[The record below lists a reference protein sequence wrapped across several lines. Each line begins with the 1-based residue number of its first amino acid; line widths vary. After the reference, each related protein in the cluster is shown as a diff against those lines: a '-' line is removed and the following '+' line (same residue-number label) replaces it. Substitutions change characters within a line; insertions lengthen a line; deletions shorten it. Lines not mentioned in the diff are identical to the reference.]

1 MELSE
6 TINRKESFTRG
17 EIYKL
22 VWNLSLPAILAH
34 LTYIIMEY
42 IDAGMVGS
50 LGVKSA
56 GAIGL
61 VATSTWFLYG
71 LCRACSSG
79 FSVQVAQAVGADDK
93 VKSKTLFRE
102 GLITV
107 IAISFVFAT
116 IGVIISPFLPK
127 WLGGSQDLWEEAS
140 IYFLIFCFSIPIV
153 QLNDLSSNMLQSTG
167 NMKVPSFFN
176 ALMCLLDV
184 IFNFIFIFKDINIFG
199 FTFKG
204 FGWGVAGA
212 SLGTAMAELV
222 VCIFLVYF
230 ALRSPYLNLKNSL
243 KPSKEDLDSGLK
255 FASIFVPVLK
265 KIKNGWENLLLFII
279 FVKIKIFFTINKDDL
294 KTALGISL
302 PMALETTVMSIAII
316 FTTAIIAPLGAVALV
331 ANTFGVTAEALC
343 YMPGYGVSA
352 SATALVGQSLGAKKI
367 ELAKQFAWSAVFM
380 GMGIMTLCAV
390 IMYIT
395 APFIFALFSPDLE
408 VQRVG
413 TEILRIE
420 MWAEPLF
427 GASIVCAGA
436 LRGAKDTLIPSIFN
450 FAGMWG
456 VRITLSLLWVGKYG
470 IKGVWIAMTIELCV
484 RGILFLYRLKD
495 EKSWLKKYE
504 VQA

>member
-6 TINRKESFTRG
+6 TINRKEPFTRG

-22 VWNLSLPAILAH
+22 VWNLSVPAILAH

-102 GLITV
+102 GLVTV
-107 IAISFVFAT
+107 IVISFIFAT
-116 IGVIISPFLPK
+116 IGALISPFLPK
-127 WLGGSQDLWEEAS
+127 WLGGSQELWKEAS

-153 QLNDLSSNMLQSTG
+153 QLNDISSNMLQSTG
-167 NMKVPSFFN
+167 NMKVPSIFN

-199 FTFKG
+199 LTFKG
-204 FGWGVAGA
+204 CGWGVAGA
-212 SLGTAMAELV
+212 ALGTAVAEFI

-230 ALRSPYLNLKNSL
+230 ALRSPYLSFKKSL
-243 KPSKEDLDSGLK
+243 KPLKEDLDNGLK
-255 FASIFVPVLK
+255 LASIVKFKNRWLNLWLFVNII
-265 KIKNGWENLLLFII
+265 KIKS
-279 FVKIKIFFTINKDDL
+279 FFSINKDDL
-294 KTALGISL
+294 KTALGISF
-302 PMALETTVMSIAII
+302 PMAIETTVMSIAII
-316 FTTAIIAPLGAVALV
+316 FTTVIIAPLGAVALV
-331 ANTFGVTAEALC
+331 ANAFGVTAEALC
-343 YMPGYGVSA
+343 YMPGYGISA

-367 ELAKQFAWSAVFM
+367 ELAKRFAWSAVFM

-390 IMYIT
+390 IMYIA
-395 APFIFALFSPDLE
+395 APFIFSLFTPDLD

-484 RGILFLYRLKD
+484 RGILFLWRLKD
-495 EKSWLKKYE
+495 EKSWLKKYL
-504 VQA
+504 VGQ

>member
-1 MELSE
+1 MELSD
-6 TINRKESFTRG
+6 TINRKEPFTRW

-22 VWNLSLPAILAH
+22 VWNLSVPSILAQ

-42 IDAGMVGS
+42 IDAIMVGS

-79 FSVQVAQAVGADDK
+79 FSVQVAQAVGANDK
-93 VKSKTLFRE
+93 NKSKNLFRE
-102 GLITV
+102 SLIFV
-107 IAISFVFAT
+107 IAVSCVFAT
-116 IGVIISPFLPK
+116 IGVLISPHLPK
-127 WLGGSQDLWEEAS
+127 WLGGGQELWKEAS
-140 IYFLIFCFSIPIV
+140 IYFLIFCLSIPIV

-167 NMKVPSFFN
+167 NMKIPSIFN
-176 ALMCLLDV
+176 ALICVLNV
-184 IFNFIFIFKDINIFG
+184 VFNLFFIFKEINFLG
-199 FTFKG
+199 FSFKG
-204 FGWGVAGA
+204 CGWGVAGA
-212 SLGTAMAELV
+212 ALGTAVAEFV

-230 ALRSPYLNLKNSL
+230 ALRSPYLNLKKSWT
-243 KPSKEDLDSGLK
+243 PSKEDLDNGLK
-255 FASIFVPVLK
+255 LASNVKF
-265 KIKNGWENLLLFII
+265 KNGWLNFWLFFN
-279 FVKIKIFFTINKDDL
+279 FVNIKSFFTINKEDV

-302 PMALETTVMSIAII
+302 PMGLETTVMSIAII

-331 ANTFGVTAEALC
+331 ANVFAVTAEALC
-343 YMPGYGVSA
+343 YMPGYGISA
-352 SATALVGQSLGAKKI
+352 SATALVGQSLGAKKT

-380 GMGIMTLCAV
+380 GMGVMTLCAV

-395 APFIFALFSPDLE
+395 APFIFALFTPDLD

-427 GASIVCAGA
+427 GASIVGAGA

-504 VQA
+504 VKA